1 MTMTKYQLYQ
11 FGRVLVCQIFAT
23 SHEDAASQFF
33 QANKNINFV
42 SVGRVGT
49 APEKTFSRN

>member
-1 MTMTKYQLYQ
+1 MTKYQLYQ